1 MKQDTVFLES
11 DDGRAFLESE
21 VDMILDMGHSLACNN
36 HKLEVRA
43 QV

>member
-11 DDGRAFLESE
+11 DDGRAFLEWE
-21 VDMILDMGHSLACNN
+21 VDMILDMGHSLACNY
-36 HKLEVRA
+36 HKLGA

>member
-1 MKQDTVFLES
+1 MKHDTVFLES

-36 HKLEVRA
+36 HELEVQA

>member
-11 DDGRAFLESE
+11 DDGRAFLEWE
-21 VDMILDMGHSLACNN
+21 VDTILDMGHSLACNN
-36 HKLEVRA
+36 HKLEA